1 MSIQMAGKTSKTS
14 APQDPIAWAADQGI
28 SPQSVNSP
36 HFVLGYLRGALGSAT
51 RLSPGLRDA
60 LTLIEA
66 HCAPRDMRAGSAK

>member
-1 MSIQMAGKTSKTS
+1 MAGKTSKTS

-36 HFVLGYLRGALGSAT
+36 HFVLGYLRGALESAT
-51 RLSPGLRDA
+51 RLSSGLRDA

-66 HCAPRDMRAGSAK
+66 HCAMRDMRAGSAK